1 MRLRAIEEFADLGS
15 GFNIAMRDMEI
26 RGAGNLVG
34 AQQHGFIAAVGF
46 DLYCRLLDEA
56 MRELK
61 GESIPDNPEPE
72 VKIAVSA
79 YIPDDYIPNADQKMD
94 FYQRLADAHR
104 IIDLLEIKEEMED
117 RFGRMPQPA
126 KSLMY
131 TMEIKVMARQLG
143 LETVQLEKNRFRL
156 AFPQE
161 RQISPTDIQ
170 QIVEKSSIQLD
181 FDLGERLQIQAQV
194 AGRDE
199 IERLEKARDLL
210 QEVV

>member
-1 MRLRAIEEFADLGS
+1 
-15 GFNIAMRDMEI
+15 
-26 RGAGNLVG
+26 
-34 AQQHGFIAAVGF
+34 
-46 DLYCRLLDEA
+46 
-56 MRELK
+56 
-61 GESIPDNPEPE
+61 
-72 VKIAVSA
+72 
-79 YIPDDYIPNADQKMD
+79 
-94 FYQRLADAHR
+94 
-104 IIDLLEIKEEMED
+104 
-117 RFGRMPQPA
+117 
-126 KSLMY
+126 
-131 TMEIKVMARQLG
+131 MARQLG